1 MDKPVLW
8 NLNWKF
14 YDYFEENLLT
24 EDSDRCSDVNL
35 PHTVKELPL
44 SYFSHQETAMISTYV
59 KLLSVTSR
67 MLESRIIL
75 VFDGV
80 MTYLSS
86 LVNGQKAG
94 EHKGGYSKSMFDIT
108 GLCKE
113 GPNRIVLRV
122 DSHEREDIPPFGYA
136 IDYMTYGGIYRD
148 VWLYCCSQ
156 VFVERCLNPL

>member
-59 KLLSVTSR
+59 ETALRHLP
-67 MLESRIIL
+67 
-75 VFDGV
+75 D
-80 MTYLSS
+80 
-86 LVNGQKAG
+86 AG
-94 EHKGGYSKSMFDIT
+94 EQNQF
-108 GLCKE
+108 C
-113 GPNRIVLRV
+113 V
-122 DSHEREDIPPFGYA
+122 
-136 IDYMTYGGIYRD
+136 
-148 VWLYCCSQ
+148 
-156 VFVERCLNPL
+156 